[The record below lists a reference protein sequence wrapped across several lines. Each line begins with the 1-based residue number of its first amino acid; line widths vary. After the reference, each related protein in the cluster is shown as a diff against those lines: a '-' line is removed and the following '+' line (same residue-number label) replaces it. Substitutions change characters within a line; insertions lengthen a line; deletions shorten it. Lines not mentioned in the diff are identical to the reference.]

1 MMGSVG
7 RRQGLRSEGKDAVVE
22 DTERQEFD
30 EFSGESD
37 GEVADAPQF
46 SADTVRHDNT
56 VVVNDASE
64 TQLNFDCEA
73 QVMDFDD
80 ETLVMDTGCETELV
94 TLGDE
99 TQIENLGGETEVCN
113 NDCIQDSDTQ
123 LLHEIDGEVVD
134 DSDGED
140 ADLTK
145 VLTDTEGSTATQS
158 SSNAGD
164 RTLGNNE
171 VHSKATCCQ
180 VEKACIMEIVP
191 SADAPCIS
199 GPVVRGFTHVRTA
212 SLRAFGLA
220 AGRVGPKCSNM
231 SKIQSTEEQLVV
243 PSVLC
248 CVEVVGDQ
256 HLTKQDCN
264 NVDQQHYT
272 MEDNEKPDI
281 GETRSKCGSKAAR
294 KLLFMGVADADEEE
308 QQVNINYADEATEL
322 PQFQDAS
329 EQAGLSYANSQEP
342 GDLSQANAL
351 KVVDKFLEVNVFD
364 FDLGIRHVEAGCKRP
379 NSLSGTKGTQKLA
392 KKADLRRTVAES
404 RIFDWDD
411 NLEDEGGGEFFCK
424 KKDVLGA
431 GPGSRKSSAVGRKPR
446 SHSLKGKKPLT
457 KSRYVEENG
466 RNKVMSLVQPGSKSV
481 LRNLSKAVSPKKTGA
496 ERVLDDPVDE
506 LKNVDACSQLEV
518 ATPGA
523 NVPAMLDVGI
533 NTQMAAETLE
543 LLAHGDNSGAACRTP
558 DQGFRNRESV
568 TGKQATKSAVSKQG
582 IQKRVCP
589 SGSRVILGLKCT
601 KSNLNVSDGLKSP
614 VGVRTRSK
622 TVRKRPDIDTQNV
635 KSKNRKLSSV
645 GISKKFGREMP
656 DKLEPNGQH
665 TRTEGFLE
673 PKTDD
678 QRYLPE
684 KNNHLPEKVCTFSP
698 AAWRTRRSS
707 HSETTGVS
715 CKQKKLE
722 VDHGYEAG
730 KSKEMNNMLTAS
742 SDVTKLDGLVSG
754 EHLEPVS
761 GRDKDGMT
769 AHLSEGKRDLLRNSI
784 TTRERSKRIAKKPVQ
799 SGRDLSAGRSAA
811 AQPVVSSRKTDL
823 LSSLS
828 PARPAVC
835 SPAEVSPG
843 DVQKTNMAAFSTP
856 NNGRTPIN
864 TASPVLQGNDYY
876 KKSCKK
882 IPTRSYLVKELSS
895 LTPAGPSCANTLQD
909 SRKRRDMSCVRVFFS
924 RHLDEDV
931 TNQQK
936 KILVRL
942 GASLA
947 SSILDAT
954 HFVTDKFV
962 RTRNMLEAIAR
973 GKPVVTDSWLESC
986 GQASCLIDEKNYILR
1001 DARKEKE
1008 IGFSMPLTLA
1018 RASQYPLL
1026 KDKRVFITPSAKPGV
1041 EIISSL
1047 VRAVQ
1052 GRALEKISRSLL
1064 RDDKLPDDLLVLSC
1078 DDDYELCLPLMEK
1091 GASVYS
1097 SELLLNGIVTQKLEY
1112 ESIVDI
1118 NDKLR
1123 CEISCA
1129 SSKAVS
1135 FWKESRHRLF
1145 ADNVKRTRSTI
1156 WVKRDGEQFLPVTR
1170 RT

>member
-1 MMGSVG
+1 MMGSLG
-7 RRQGLRSEGKDAVVE
+7 RGDEGLRSEGKDTVIE
-22 DTERQEFD
+22 DTERQEFY
-30 EFSGESD
+30 EFSGESN

-46 SADTVRHDNT
+46 SADTFRHDNT

-64 TQLNFDCEA
+64 TQLLNFDCET

-80 ETLVMDTGCETELV
+80 ETLVMDIGCETELV

-99 TQIENLGGETEVCN
+99 TQIENVAGETEVCN
-113 NDCIQDSDTQ
+113 QDCIQDSDTQ

-134 DSDGED
+134 DCDRENT
-140 ADLTK
+140 DLTR
-145 VLTDTEGSTATQS
+145 VLSGTEGSTATQS
-158 SSNAGD
+158 SSSADD

-171 VHSKATCCQ
+171 VQSKATFYQ
-180 VEKACIMEIVP
+180 VEKACIMKIVP
-191 SADAPCIS
+191 SPDASCIS
-199 GPVVRGFTHVRTA
+199 GPVAWGFTHVRTA

-220 AGRVGPKCSNM
+220 AGRVGPKVSDQCSNL
-231 SKIQSTEEQLVV
+231 SKNQSTEEELVV
-243 PSVLC
+243 PSALC
-248 CVEVVGDQ
+248 CVEVTGDQ
-256 HLTKQDCN
+256 LLTKQDCN
-264 NVDQQHYT
+264 NVDQRHDT
-272 MEDNEKPDI
+272 VEDNEKPDM
-281 GETRSKCGSKAAR
+281 GETRSKCGSQAAR
-294 KLLFMGVADADEEE
+294 KLLFMGVADAVEEE
-308 QQVNINYADEATEL
+308 QQVDINYADEAAEL
-322 PQFQDAS
+322 PQLQDAS
-329 EQAGLSYANSQEP
+329 ELAGLSYANSQEP

-351 KVVDKFLEVNVFD
+351 EVVDKFLEVNVFD
-364 FDLGIRHVEAGCKRP
+364 FDLGIRHVEAGCKRS
-379 NSLSGTKGTQKLA
+379 NSLSRTKGTQKLA

-424 KKDVLGA
+424 KKDVLLGA
-431 GPGSRKSSAVGRKPR
+431 GPGSCKSSAVGRKPR
-446 SHSLKGKKPLT
+446 SHSLKGKKPLG
-457 KSRYVEENG
+457 KSRYVEENA
-466 RNKVMSLVQPGSKSV
+466 RNKVMSPVQTGSNFL
-481 LRNLSKAVSPKKTGA
+481 LRNLSKVAGPKETGA

-506 LKNVDACSQLEV
+506 LKNVDACSRQLEV
-518 ATPGA
+518 ATPCA
-523 NVPAMLDVGI
+523 NVPDMLDVGI

-558 DQGFRNRESV
+558 DQGFQNRESI
-568 TGKQATKSAVSKQG
+568 TGEKATKSAVSKQV
-582 IQKRVCP
+582 IQKKVCP

-601 KSNLNVSDGLKSP
+601 KTNLNVSDGLKSP

-622 TVRKRPDIDTQNV
+622 TVRKRPDVDTQNV
-635 KSKNRKLSSV
+635 KSKKRKLSSE
-645 GISKKFGREMP
+645 GISKRFDREMP
-656 DKLEPNGQH
+656 DKLEPKGQH
-665 TRTEGFLE
+665 TRTERFLE

-684 KNNHLPEKVCTFSP
+684 KNNHLPEKAYTFSP
-698 AAWRTRRSS
+698 VAWRTRRSS
-707 HSETTGVS
+707 SSETTGVS
-715 CKQKKLE
+715 CKGKKLE
-722 VDHGYEAG
+722 VGHGYEAV
-730 KSKEMNNMLTAS
+730 KLKEMNYMLTVSA
-742 SDVTKLDGLVSG
+742 DVMKLDGLVSG

-761 GRDKDGMT
+761 GRDKDDMT
-769 AHLSEGKRDLLRNSI
+769 ARLSEDKRDLLRNSI
-784 TTRERSKRIAKKPVQ
+784 TTRKRSKRIAKKTVQ
-799 SGRDLSAGRSAA
+799 SGRDVSTGRSAA
-811 AQPVVSSRKTDL
+811 AQPVVSSWKTDL

-835 SPAEVSPG
+835 SPAQVSPG
-843 DVQKTNMAAFSTP
+843 DVQKTNMAACSTP
-856 NNGRTPIN
+856 NNCRTPIN

-882 IPTRSYLVKELSS
+882 TPTRSYLVKELSN

-924 RHLDEDV
+924 RHLDENV
-931 TNQQK
+931 TKQQK

-1001 DARKEKE
+1001 DAKKEKE
-1008 IGFSMPLTLA
+1008 IGFSMPLILA

-1026 KDKRVFITPSAKPGV
+1026 KDKRVFITPSTKPGV
-1041 EIISSL
+1041 EIISCL

-1052 GRALEKISRSLL
+1052 GQAIEKISRSLL
-1064 RDDKLPDDLLVLSC
+1064 RDDKLLNDLLVLSC
-1078 DDDYELCLPLMEK
+1078 DDDYELCLPLIEK
-1091 GASVYS
+1091 GASVCS

-1112 ESIVDI
+1112 E
-1118 NDKLR
+1118 
-1123 CEISCA
+1123 
-1129 SSKAVS
+1129 
-1135 FWKESRHRLF
+1135 RHRLF

-1156 WVKRDGEQFLPVTR
+1156 WVKRDGKQFLPVAR

>member
-1 MMGSVG
+1 MMGSLG
-7 RRQGLRSEGKDAVVE
+7 RGDEVLRSEGKDTMIE

-30 EFSGESD
+30 EFSGESN

-46 SADTVRHDNT
+46 SADTVQHDNT

-64 TQLNFDCEA
+64 TQLLKFDRET

-80 ETLVMDTGCETELV
+80 ETLVMDIGCETELV

-99 TQIENLGGETEVCN
+99 TQIENVGGETEVCN
-113 NDCIQDSDTQ
+113 HDCIQDSDTQ

-134 DSDGED
+134 DCERED
-140 ADLTK
+140 TDLTK
-145 VLTDTEGSTATQS
+145 VLSDTEGSTATQS
-158 SSNAGD
+158 SSSAGD
-164 RTLGNNE
+164 QTLGNNE
-171 VHSKATCCQ
+171 VQ
-180 VEKACIMEIVP
+180 
-191 SADAPCIS
+191 S
-199 GPVVRGFTHVRTA
+199 GPVVWGFTHVRTA

-220 AGRVGPKCSNM
+220 AGRVGPKVSDQCSNL
-231 SKIQSTEEQLVV
+231 SKNQSTAEQLVV
-243 PSVLC
+243 PSALC
-248 CVEVVGDQ
+248 CVEVTGDQ
-256 HLTKQDCN
+256 RLTKQNCN
-264 NVDQQHYT
+264 IVDQQHDT
-272 MEDNEKPDI
+272 VEDNEKPDM
-281 GETRSKCGSKAAR
+281 GETRSKCRSKAAR
-294 KLLFMGVADADEEE
+294 KLLFMGVADAVEEE
-308 QQVNINYADEATEL
+308 QQVNINYADEAAEL
-322 PQFQDAS
+322 PQLQDAS
-329 EQAGLSYANSQEP
+329 ELAGLSYANSQEP
-342 GDLSQANAL
+342 GDLSQAHAL
-351 KVVDKFLEVNVFD
+351 EVVDKFLEVNVFD

-379 NSLSGTKGTQKLA
+379 NSLSRTKGTQKLA
-392 KKADLRRTVAES
+392 KKADLQRTVAES

-424 KKDVLGA
+424 KKDLLLGA
-431 GPGSRKSSAVGRKPR
+431 GPGSRKSFAVRRKPR
-446 SHSLKGKKPLT
+446 SHSLKGKNPLG

-466 RNKVMSLVQPGSKSV
+466 RNKVLSPVQSGSKFL
-481 LRNLSKAVSPKKTGA
+481 LRNLSKVVGPKETGA

-506 LKNVDACSQLEV
+506 LKNVDACPQQLEV

-523 NVPAMLDVGI
+523 NVPDMLDVGI

-543 LLAHGDNSGAACRTP
+543 LLAHGDNSGAACHTP
-558 DQGFRNRESV
+558 DQGFQNRESI
-568 TGKQATKSAVSKQG
+568 TGEKATKSAVSKHG
-582 IQKRVCP
+582 IQKKVCP
-589 SGSRVILGLKCT
+589 SSSRVILGLKCT
-601 KSNLNVSDGLKSP
+601 KTNLNVSDGLTSP

-622 TVRKRPDIDTQNV
+622 TVGKRPDVDTQNV
-635 KSKNRKLSSV
+635 KSKKRKLSSE
-645 GISKKFGREMP
+645 GISKKIGREMP
-656 DKLEPNGQH
+656 DKLEPKGQH

-673 PKTDD
+673 PKTGD
-678 QRYLPE
+678 QRYLSE
-684 KNNHLPEKVCTFSP
+684 KNNHLPEKVYTFSP
-698 AAWRTRRSS
+698 VAWRTRRSS
-707 HSETTGVS
+707 CSETTGVS
-715 CKQKKLE
+715 CKRKKLE
-722 VDHGYEAG
+722 VDHGYEAV
-730 KSKEMNNMLTAS
+730 KSKEMNYMLTAS
-742 SDVTKLDGLVSG
+742 ADVTKLDGLVSG
-754 EHLEPVS
+754 EHLEPPVS
-761 GRDKDGMT
+761 GRDKGDMT
-769 AHLSEGKRDLLRNSI
+769 ACLSEDKCDLLRNSI
-784 TTRERSKRIAKKPVQ
+784 TTRKRSKRTAKKTVQ
-799 SGRDLSAGRSAA
+799 SGRDLSTGRSAA
-811 AQPVVSSRKTDL
+811 AKSVVSSWKTEL

-835 SPAEVSPG
+835 APAEVSPG

-856 NNGRTPIN
+856 NNSRTPIN

-882 IPTRSYLVKELSS
+882 TPTRSYLVKELSNS
-895 LTPAGPSCANTLQD
+895 TPTGPSCANTLQD

-931 TNQQK
+931 AKQQK

-962 RTRNMLEAIAR
+962 RTRSMLEAIAR

-1001 DARKEKE
+1001 DAKKEKE
-1008 IGFSMPLTLA
+1008 IGFSMPLILA

-1026 KDKRVFITPSAKPGV
+1026 KDKRVFITPSTKPGV
-1041 EIISSL
+1041 EIISCL
-1047 VRAVQ
+1047 IRAVQ
-1052 GRALEKISRSLL
+1052 GQAIEKISRSFL

-1112 ESIVDI
+1112 E
-1118 NDKLR
+1118 
-1123 CEISCA
+1123 
-1129 SSKAVS
+1129 
-1135 FWKESRHRLF
+1135 RHRLF

-1156 WVKRDGEQFLPVTR
+1156 WVKRDGKQFLPVAR